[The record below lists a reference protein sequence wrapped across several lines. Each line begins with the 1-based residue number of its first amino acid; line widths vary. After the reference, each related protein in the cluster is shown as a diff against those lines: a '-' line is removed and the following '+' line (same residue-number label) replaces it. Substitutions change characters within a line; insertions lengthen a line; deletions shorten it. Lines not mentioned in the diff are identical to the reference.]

1 MKIFKKRY
9 TGLISVITFFLIV
22 IGCGGGISKDLKKRA
37 LLIPEQLKE
46 TEELIGKLKQEYEQ
60 FKGTDQFKNEFTRY
74 GGPDRENWDSNFS
87 KASNELAEAKK
98 VYENNIQK
106 TLKRNKYEDQPEL
119 VKQLKRISDKMIF
132 CRKSARNTSLRISK
146 LQQVKGSM
154 GDMLSDGENK
164 NRKIEE
170 LHNALGLF
178 VRENQKSFPNKKEDL
193 DARLSW
199 FEKANRDSFTALQ
212 VIKKETDSTNPD
224 LASFAD
230 SHDLITN
237 NLDAFTA
244 KGQALRKKIGEL
256 GRSYSKILRDMKLEQ
271 KPWIEEVRYEW
282 DNWSDWDT
290 TKVVSREKKYI
301 SINDYN
307 YIISKVGEEGGIISR
322 GSYYEVWIEGIDVD
336 ESYYHKYLVVE
347 DEKRNRGDWEEVDG
361 KFYDANEKNL
371 NMSILTKP
379 IGKYE
384 EEVIKTAMPPG
395 FDKVGDP
402 RYGKWVDDR
411 STGERQWSF
420 FQKYLFWNMILNGRG
435 FGGNYYSYG
444 RWNDWNT
451 NYRGRRPYYGH
462 GAGDFGSG
470 GRSTMSNPGMR
481 NSSYAKTGGFKTAGS
496 SVRGAGKTNRS
507 RGPGAGK

>member
-1 MKIFKKRY
+1 MKKRY
-9 TGLISVITFFLIV
+9 TGLIIVLTFFLIV

-37 LLIPEQLKE
+37 LQIPEQLKE
-46 TEELIGKLKQEYEQ
+46 TKEFIGKLKKEYEQ
-60 FKGTDQFKNEFTRY
+60 FMGTDQFKTEFMRY

-106 TLKRNKYEDQPEL
+106 TLKRNKVEDQPEL
-119 VKQLKRISDKMIF
+119 LKQLKRISDKMIF
-132 CRKSARNTSLRISK
+132 CQNSARNTSLRISK

-154 GDMLSDGENK
+154 GDMLSDGEDK
-164 NRKIEE
+164 TIKIEG
-170 LHNALGLF
+170 LHNELVLL
-178 VRENQKSFPNKKEDL
+178 VRENKQSFPNKKEDL

-199 FEKANRDSFTALQ
+199 FEKANQDSSTALQ
-212 VIKKETDSTNPD
+212 IIKKEIDSTSPD

-230 SHDLITN
+230 NHDLITS
-237 NLDAFTA
+237 NLDAYT
-244 KGQALRKKIGEL
+244 KKDQTLRKKIQEL
-256 GRSYSKILRDMKLEQ
+256 GRSYSKILRDMKLDQ

-282 DNWSDWDT
+282 DNRFDWDT
-290 TKVVSREKKYI
+290 TKEVSRKKRYI

-307 YIISKVGEEGGIISR
+307 NIINKIGEEGGIISR

-336 ESYYHKYLVVE
+336 ESYYHRYLVVE
-347 DEKRNRGDWEEVDG
+347 DEKRNRGDWEEVDE
-361 KFYDANEKNL
+361 KFYVANEKNL
-371 NMSILTKP
+371 NMSILTKS

-402 RYGKWVDDR
+402 RYGKWVEDR
-411 STGERQWSF
+411 STGGRQWSF
-420 FQKYLFWNMILNGRG
+420 FQNYLFWSMILNGRG
-435 FGGNYYSYG
+435 YGRNYYSYN

-470 GRSTMSNPGMR
+470 GRSTMSNPNMR
-481 NSSYAKTGGFKTAGS
+481 NSSYAKTGGFKTTGS